1 MVKFV
6 NFGCWN
12 KTDNNPGLK
21 DVFDS
26 IKKEENIDFFIVNG
40 DNYYQNKN
48 KDKKE
53 GSVKGEKTIHIKEL
67 FKGFNLL
74 SEVIKNDQQEL
85 YLLMGNHD
93 LEMINKE
100 CETTRLEKFYVDM
113 YNKNKNFKQFHF
125 PNDLVMF
132 KEIDDNIIIMIDT
145 NIYTELGKDKEC
157 YKIIN
162 ADYNDGYDFIK
173 QQKIK
178 ITEQLGDKKY
188 KNIIVC
194 GHHPLFGIKNQKMKE
209 NILKGGIETLSKEI
223 YELFLDV
230 IKEHSEN
237 VIYLC
242 ADVHNYQ
249 KGKVTITKE
258 DQDIQVQQYIV
269 GTGGADL
276 DDDYNEKYN
285 IDFNPNNS
293 NSNIDPVCLIE
304 TSFHDINLKY
314 EIDQHTSQYGYIV
327 VEIINGFVTIQPRM
341 IQGKLINKC
350 SNIKSRKGGY
360 SLVRRTYKTKTR
372 SRSKRRSVRKIK
384 SI

>member
-21 DVFDS
+21 DVFTA
-26 IKKEENIDFFIVNG
+26 IKKEKDIDFFIVNG

-48 KDKKE
+48 KNKDKKE
-53 GSVKGEKTIHIKEL
+53 GSVRGEKTINKKEL

-74 SEVIKNDQQEL
+74 SEVITKVEQEL

-93 LEMINKE
+93 LEMINKD
-100 CETTRLEKFYVDM
+100 CETTRLEQFYVDM
-113 YNKNKNFKQFHF
+113 YNINKKFKQFHF
-125 PNDLVMF
+125 PNDLIMF

-145 NIYTELGKDKEC
+145 NIYTDLGIDKEC

-162 ADYNDGYDFIK
+162 ADYNDGFNFIEY
-173 QQKIK
+173 QKNLIIEK
-178 ITEQLGDKKY
+178 LGGNIY

-209 NILKGGIETLSKEI
+209 NKLKGGIETLSKEI

-230 IKEHSEN
+230 IKDHSEN
-237 VIYLC
+237 IIYLC

-249 KGKVTITKE
+249 KGKVTITKK
-258 DQDIQVQQYIV
+258 DQNIQVQQYIV

-285 IDFNPNNS
+285 KDFNPN

-304 TSFHDINLKY
+304 YSIDDIDLVY
-314 EIDQHTSQYGYIV
+314 EIDKHTSQYGYIV
-327 VEIINGFVTIQPRM
+327 VEINNDFVKIQPRM
-341 IQGKLINKC
+341 IQGEPINKC
-350 SNIKSRKGGY
+350 GNIKSRKRGY
-360 SLVRRTYKTKTR
+360 SLPLRRTSK
-372 SRSKRRSVRKIK
+372 SRSKPKPKSRSRPK

>member
-53 GSVKGEKTIHIKEL
+53 GSVKGEKTIYKKEL

-74 SEVIKNDQQEL
+74 SKVITNDQQEL

-162 ADYNDGYDFIK
+162 ADYNDGYHFINH
-173 QQKIK
+173 QKIK
-178 ITEQLGDKKY
+178 IIEQLGDKKY

-350 SNIKSRKGGY
+350 SNIKSRKRGY

-372 SRSKRRSVRKIK
+372 SRSKRRSERKIK